1 MSNPVTPLRPLAG
14 DPLDLLLSRLEGVKQ
29 HGSRYVARCP
39 AHDDKSP
46 SLSLSRGEDGRALVH
61 CYAGCETRDV
71 LAAVG
76 LELRELFPDNLNGEQ
91 RQQYRR
97 EKLTKERCFERLVIE
112 AAKGSAAALS
122 DEDLARLALAQER
135 IDQLDRELRELETLP
150 EVAPVRP
157 CWAVYE
163 SWVRNEKGARLKP
176 GVYWHGYR
184 RTKED
189 DGEASGEDRERPTRD
204 DWIASPVFVEART
217 LNTDDGSEGR
227 LLRLV
232 THGGSKEWSMPME
245 MLGGS
250 GEEIRRALFAMGAV
264 IAPRQRG
271 RFMEYLLEQQPAQT
285 IATTSRP
292 GWHESGAFV
301 LPGRTIGGE
310 GVRFQSSGRAPDL
323 FRVRG
328 ELAQWQAQVGARC
341 VGNPVLTLA
350 VGCALAGPL
359 LNLVKVN
366 GGGVHLVGD
375 SSKGKSLAQLIGA
388 SVWGDPGPAG
398 FGASWCMTK
407 NGLEIE
413 AASRNDTMLSLDEIK
428 RANPKDIQEMAY
440 SLANGQG
447 KGTMTRE
454 REGRAK
460 LHWRLLTLSSGE
472 RSLSEHA
479 AIAGNPAHAGAEL
492 RMVDVNAGTRAHG
505 AFDDCHGFDG
515 AGFHRLMT
523 GAVGEHYG
531 HLGVAFVEKLTA
543 GNDRAGLLE
552 DFAKVRA
559 RFVADNAQ
567 AGRVADR
574 FAVIALAGEMAIAY
588 GLLPWPVG
596 TSLAD
601 SLLLYCEWL
610 ERVGSG
616 SAEDRQI
623 LAGIASFIERHGD
636 SRFSSVHAAEVDSR
650 IRDRAGYWED
660 EPNRRLYLFN
670 KSGLIEAAH
679 GYGLARIVRA
689 LEAAGALAKRDT
701 DRKRYTKKYRL
712 PGGSTGMGGGS
723 AGLYVVDP
731 ERLESDGGSHA

>member
-1 MSNPVTPLRPLAG
+1 MNSHCN
-14 DPLDLLLSRLEGVKQ
+14 PLDLLLSRLQGVRQ
-29 HGSRYVARCP
+29 HGERHVACCP
-39 AHDDKSP
+39 AHQDKSP
-46 SLSLSRGEDGRALVH
+46 SLSLSRGQGGRVLVH
-61 CYAGCETRDV
+61 CHAGCETRDV

-76 LELRELFPDNLNGEQ
+76 LELKDLFPDNLSREQ

-97 EKLTKERCFERLVIE
+97 EQLEKERYFERLIVE
-112 AAKGSAAALS
+112 SGNGALAKGTELS
-122 DEDLARLALAQER
+122 GEDVARMALAQER
-135 IDQLDRELRELETLP
+135 IERLDRQLARPAEP
-150 EVAPVRP
+150 EPPMVEPERP
-157 CWAVYE
+157 CWGVYE
-163 SWVRNEKGARLKP
+163 GWVRNEKGARLKP

-189 DGEASGEDRERPTRD
+189 EEAELSDDSERPLRD
-204 DWIASPVFVEART
+204 DWIATPVFVVART
-217 LNTDDGSEGR
+217 LNSDDGTEGR

-232 THGGSKEWSMPME
+232 THGGDREWTMPME
-245 MLGGS
+245 TLGGS

-271 RFMEYLLEQQPAQT
+271 RFMEYLLDQPPRQT
-285 IATTSRP
+285 IATTCRP
-292 GWHESGAFV
+292 GWHESGVFV
-301 LPGRTIGGE
+301 LPHRTIGGE

-328 ELAQWQAQVGARC
+328 ELAQWQTLVAARC
-341 VGNPVLTLA
+341 EGNPVLTLA

-413 AASRNDTMLSLDEIK
+413 AASRNDTLLSLDEIK

-440 SLANGQG
+440 SLANGCG
-447 KGTMTRE
+447 KGTMNRE

-460 LHWRLLTLSSGE
+460 LSWRLLTLSSGE

-479 AIAGNPAHAGAEL
+479 ALSGDPAHAGAEL
-492 RMVDVNAGTRAHG
+492 RMVDVNAGTRLHG
-505 AFDDCHGFDG
+505 AFDDVHGMDG
-515 AGFHRLMT
+515 AGFHRAMT

-531 HLGVAFVEKLTA
+531 HLGPAFVEKLTA
-543 GNDRAGLLE
+543 GDDRAGLLE

-559 RFVADNAQ
+559 RFQSDSAQ

-596 TSLAD
+596 TGLAD
-601 SLLLYCEWL
+601 SLLLYREWL
-610 ERVGSG
+610 DRVGSG
-616 SAEDRQI
+616 NAEDRQI
-623 LAGIASFIERHGD
+623 LASIARFIERHGD
-636 SRFSSVHAAEVDSR
+636 SRFSSVHAAETDSR
-650 IRDRAGYWED
+650 VTNRAGYWED
-660 EPNRRLYLFN
+660 EPGRRLYLFN
-670 KSGLIEAAH
+670 TSGLQEAAH
-679 GYGLARIVRA
+679 GFGLARIVTA
-689 LEAAGALAKRDT
+689 LDTAGAIAKRDIEKGRT
-701 DRKRYTKKYRL
+701 RNTKKYRT
-712 PGGSTGMGGGS
+712 PGGG
-723 AGLYVVDP
+723 APKGLYAIDP
-731 ERLESDGGSHA
+731 ARLEMAGADDDKHTGT